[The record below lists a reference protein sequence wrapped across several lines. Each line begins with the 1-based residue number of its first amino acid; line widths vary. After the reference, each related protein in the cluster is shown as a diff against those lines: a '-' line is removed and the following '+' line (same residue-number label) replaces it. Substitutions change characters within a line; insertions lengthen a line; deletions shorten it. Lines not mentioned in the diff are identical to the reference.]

1 MTAVPFAVHRSP
13 SAVLVPS
20 TRLADARG
28 HIEAARSGDADH
40 ERHRAEMLAF
50 VEAHPDAL
58 ERTCETGH
66 LTGSAMVIDPSDRRF
81 LLMLHAKLGRWFQPG
96 GHADGDAN
104 LPGVAWREDGRVL
117 ILGAGG
123 GLELKVFAA
132 AQPGWRFDGVDP
144 SAEMLRL
151 AATTLGPLADRAAL
165 HEGYVDTAPAGPFD
179 AATCLL
185 TLHFV
190 APEERRHTLR
200 ELRRRLRP
208 GAPLVVAHHS
218 VPQDETQRRLWLSRY
233 AAFAVASG
241 VAPEQAERAYEAIGR
256 QLPVLAPEEDEAL
269 LREAGFTDVGLFYA
283 GFTFRGWVAYA

>member
-1 MTAVPFAVHRSP
+1 MAAFDDPEAVARYAEGPPR
-13 SAVLVPS
+13 LVPGF
-20 TRLADARG
+20 TDLQRMALLLLA
-28 HIEAARSGDADH
+28 
-40 ERHRAEMLAF
+40 ER
-50 VEAHPDAL
+50 VP
-58 ERTCETGH
+58 
-66 LTGSAMVIDPSDRRF
+66 
-81 LLMLHAKLGRWFQPG
+81 
-96 GHADGDAN
+96 
-104 LPGVAWREDGRVL
+104 EDGRVL

-200 ELRRRLRP
+200 ELRRLLRP
-208 GAPLVVAHHS
+208 GAPLVFAHHS
-218 VPQDETQRRLWLSRY
+218 LPQD
-233 AAFAVASG
+233 
-241 VAPEQAERAYEAIGR
+241 
-256 QLPVLAPEEDEAL
+256 
-269 LREAGFTDVGLFYA
+269 
-283 GFTFRGWVAYA
+283 